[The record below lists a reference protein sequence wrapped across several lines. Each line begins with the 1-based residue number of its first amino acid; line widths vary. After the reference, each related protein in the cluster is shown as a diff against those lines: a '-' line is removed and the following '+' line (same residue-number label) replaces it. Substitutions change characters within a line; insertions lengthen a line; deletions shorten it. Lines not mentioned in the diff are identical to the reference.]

1 MKANQ
6 LKAGVV
12 LSYLSIAVG
21 VVISVIYTPAMLRLL
36 GQNEYGIYSLASSVT
51 SYLSLFSLGFSNA
64 YIRYFMRFSVKN
76 DSRGIARLNGMFISI
91 FTVLGTL
98 ALVCGGI
105 LAFKADVLFASTMS
119 AEEIHRVRIIM
130 AVMTA
135 NMAVS
140 LPMSVFTSY
149 INVCEKYIFLK
160 AAGIIRSVISPLLT
174 LPVLIAGGG
183 SIGMAVISA
192 SLSVLTDTVYGI
204 YCVKKLDM
212 EFIFGGFDTG
222 LLKEIWIF
230 SSFIFLN
237 MITDQINWN
246 TDKFLLGTIK
256 STAATAVYAVASQL
270 NTYYLQFS
278 QAISSVFIPRV
289 NRIIAES
296 DDNNQLTDL
305 FTKVGRAQ
313 FMVLAL
319 ILSGFIIFGYDF
331 IALWAGDG
339 YEQSYLTAL
348 FLLIPVTVPSV
359 QNLGLNIQ
367 QAKNKHKFRSVVYFA
382 IAVCNVALSIP
393 LCGKYGAVG
402 AAAGTAFALIIGN
415 GIAMNIYYHR
425 VIGLNI
431 LYFWRKIAA
440 IIPSVAVTCLFGVG
454 LHRLIMPLNWIKLF
468 VCCMIYCVVYCVCML
483 FIGMNKDE
491 KKTVMSLLKR

>member
-6 LKAGVV
+6 LRAGVV

-21 VVISVIYTPAMLRLL
+21 ILISVIYTPAMLRLL

-64 YIRYFMRFSVKN
+64 YIRYFMRFAVKSDN
-76 DSRGIARLNGMFISI
+76 RGIARLNGMFVSI
-91 FTVLGTL
+91 FTVLGVL
-98 ALVCGGI
+98 ALVCGMI
-105 LAFKADVLFASTMS
+105 LACKADVLFAETMS

-149 INVCEKYIFLK
+149 ISVCEKYIFLK

-174 LPVLIAGGG
+174 LPVLIIGGG

-192 SLSVLTDTVYGI
+192 SLSVLTDSVYGI
-204 YCVKKLDM
+204 YCIKKLDM
-212 EFIFGGFDTG
+212 EFSFGRFDTG

-256 STAATAVYAVASQL
+256 STAATAIYAVASQL

-305 FTKVGRAQ
+305 FTRVGRAQ

-319 ILSGFIIFGYDF
+319 ILSGFVIFGYDF
-331 IALWAGDG
+331 IMLWAGEG
-339 YEQSYLTAL
+339 YEQSYLVAL
-348 FLLIPVTVPSV
+348 FLLVPVTIPSV

-382 IAVCNVALSIP
+382 IAICNVAVSIP
-393 LCGKYGAVG
+393 LCGRYGAVG
-402 AAAGTAFALIIGN
+402 AAAGTAFALFVGN

-425 VIGLNI
+425 AIGLDI
-431 LYFWRKIAA
+431 LYFWKKIVS
-440 IIPSVAVTCLFGVG
+440 IIPAVAVTCLFGAG
-454 LHRLIMPLNWIKLF
+454 LHRLMMPMGWRSLF
-468 VCCMIYCVVYCVCML
+468 VCGMLYCMVYGACIWC
-483 FIGMNKDE
+483 FGMNKDE
-491 KKTVMSLLKR
+491 KTTIISLLKR